1 MAITQQR
8 LKELFDYK
16 EGNLIWKIKPSQPV
30 EIGDIAGCFDNG
42 YLRTRICGKPYLN
55 HRLVY
60 LYFHGYFPENFV
72 DHIDRNTLNNKIDN
86 LREVSNSCSSRN
98 TKNVYTNNT
107 SGVKGVSWK
116 SGEQKWLVQIGIE
129 NKRKH
134 LGLFDNFLEA
144 VYCRLA
150 AEQCLGWN
158 ICDKS
163 SSAFNYIQSIKK
175 HGDIH
180 I

>member
-42 YLRTRICGKPYLN
+42 YLRTIICGKPYLN

-72 DHIDRNTLNNKIDN
+72 DHIDRNTLNNKIDKADIDRTLHPYGYGASLTLFN
-86 LREVSNSCSSRN
+86 DILK
-98 TKNVYTNNT
+98 TM
-107 SGVKGVSWK
+107 
-116 SGEQKWLVQIGIE
+116 GIE
-129 NKRKH
+129 TKYLKEEKGPNEK
-134 LGLFDNFLEA
+134 
-144 VYCRLA
+144 
-150 AEQCLGWN
+150 
-158 ICDKS
+158 
-163 SSAFNYIQSIKK
+163 IK
-175 HGDIH
+175 
-180 I
+180 